1 MQTIILAGGWGTRL
15 GRLTGTM
22 PKPMVTVGGKPIL
35 WHIMKTYSAFGF
47 NDFIIALGVKADV
60 IKKYFYNYEIE
71 NSDFSIELGSKK
83 VTFHNHH
90 LENNWKV
97 TLLDTGLDTLKGGR
111 IKRTASFIK
120 TKTNFL
126 TYGDGLCDI
135 DLNELLQ
142 FHKSHGKMVTI
153 TGVQPPA
160 RFGEIKEKKGEVLSF
175 EEKPQAS
182 DGLINGG
189 YMVFNNELLDH
200 LTEDKNCDF
209 EYGALE
215 NLSSKGE
222 VMVYKNEG
230 NWACMDTERD
240 VVYLNNLWNK
250 DKAFWKKW

>member
-1 MQTIILAGGWGTRL
+1 MEELKEQRALL
-15 GRLTGTM
+15 K
-22 PKPMVTVGGKPIL
+22 PK
-35 WHIMKTYSAFGF
+35 
-47 NDFIIALGVKADV
+47 
-60 IKKYFYNYEIE
+60 
-71 NSDFSIELGSKK
+71 
-83 VTFHNHH
+83 
-90 LENNWKV
+90 
-97 TLLDTGLDTLKGGR
+97 R
-111 IKRTASFIK
+111 I
-120 TKTNFL
+120 FL